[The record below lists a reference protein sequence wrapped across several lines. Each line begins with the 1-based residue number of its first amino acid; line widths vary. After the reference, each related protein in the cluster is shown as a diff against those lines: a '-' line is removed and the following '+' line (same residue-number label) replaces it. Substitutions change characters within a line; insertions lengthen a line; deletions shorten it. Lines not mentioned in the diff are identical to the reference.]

1 MYSVIYAGVDLESFR
16 KAQPDKNAYLTKYD
30 LKGSIF
36 TIGMIGNLKKQK
48 NPVEFVEIAKRL
60 LESDQNV
67 QFIFA
72 GDGPLRNEV
81 SKRLHWYGIE
91 DKVKFIGWVDDP
103 QNFMNSLDIFIL
115 TSLWEGLPCT
125 LSQAIVSEKPCIATN
140 IGGNKEILKD
150 LKTGFLYEPGE
161 IERAAEIIHSIK
173 NNNPKKPVADKNKD
187 KYLKKFDFRY
197 ILKQHEQLYDRLL
210 FKH

>member
-1 MYSVIYAGVDLESFR
+1 M
-16 KAQPDKNAYLTKYD
+16 
-30 LKGSIF
+30 
-36 TIGMIGNLKKQK
+36 
-48 NPVEFVEIAKRL
+48 
-60 LESDQNV
+60 
-67 QFIFA
+67 
-72 GDGPLRNEV
+72 
-81 SKRLHWYGIE
+81 
-91 DKVKFIGWVDDP
+91 
-103 QNFMNSLDIFIL
+103 
-115 TSLWEGLPCT
+115 
-125 LSQAIVSEKPCIATN
+125 
-140 IGGNKEILKD
+140 GGNKEILKN